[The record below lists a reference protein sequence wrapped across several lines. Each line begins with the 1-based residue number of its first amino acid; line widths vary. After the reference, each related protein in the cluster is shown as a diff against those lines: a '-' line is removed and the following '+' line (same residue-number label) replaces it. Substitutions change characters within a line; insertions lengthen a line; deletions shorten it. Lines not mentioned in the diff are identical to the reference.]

1 MDAQPDAAAIAPDLN
16 VAVVAHGAGNDAV
29 LVNVSTGEPSFL
41 NRVGNITSPTGVDYD
56 PVTQDFLIVSSA
68 SNTVTQLNVTP
79 TGSNTYS
86 LLQSSIRVGV
96 NPTSLAY
103 DFQSGTL
110 LTLNTASHTLS
121 VVDLAKC
128 GITAATT
135 VSCTT
140 TSTVR
145 DVLPFSGTVQ
155 YALAIH
161 PWLSYFVLS
170 DSSNNRIVILPTPR

>member
-1 MDAQPDAAAIAPDLN
+1 
-16 VAVVAHGAGNDAV
+16 G
-29 LVNVSTGEPSFL
+29 TPSLL
-41 NRVGNITSPTGVDYD
+41 NRVSNITSPTGVAYD

-68 SNTVTQLNVTP
+68 SNTVTEVNVSP

-103 DFQSGTL
+103 NFQSGTL
-110 LTLNTASHTLS
+110 LTLNTASNTLS

-128 GITAATT
+128 IGPMTTTTA
-135 VSCTT
+135 CTT
-140 TSTVR
+140 ISIVR

-155 YALAIH
+155 FALAIH
-161 PWLSYFVLS
+161 PRLGLVVIS
-170 DSSNNRIVILPTPR
+170 DSVNNRILIEPTPR